1 MILGVFF
8 SEIGDE
14 LLETFTKINASSDEI
29 IKNLENI
36 ENWSKK
42 DYQNAYKH
50 LETKG
55 VTFNPSIKEEEIP
68 KYINEL
74 KGVFDG
80 KREFLVGLIENP
92 NILEKDSFSNLILAI
107 FHLEDELKYRIQP
120 EEVDIAD
127 FRHIVGDIDRVYSKL
142 TLEWLKYLEFLNKH
156 YPYMS
161 SIALRTNPFNP
172 NKDIHVHD

>member
-1 MILGVFF
+1 MK
-8 SEIGDE
+8 
-14 LLETFTKINASSDEI
+14 T
-29 IKNLENI
+29 
-36 ENWSKK
+36 
-42 DYQNAYKH
+42 KH

-68 KYINEL
+68 TYINEL

-172 NKDIHVHD
+172 NKDIHVH

>member
-1 MILGVFF
+1 M
-8 SEIGDE
+8 
-14 LLETFTKINASSDEI
+14 
-29 IKNLENI
+29 
-36 ENWSKK
+36 
-42 DYQNAYKH
+42 
-50 LETKG
+50 
-55 VTFNPSIKEEEIP
+55 
-68 KYINEL
+68 
-74 KGVFDG
+74 
-80 KREFLVGLIENP
+80 GLIENP